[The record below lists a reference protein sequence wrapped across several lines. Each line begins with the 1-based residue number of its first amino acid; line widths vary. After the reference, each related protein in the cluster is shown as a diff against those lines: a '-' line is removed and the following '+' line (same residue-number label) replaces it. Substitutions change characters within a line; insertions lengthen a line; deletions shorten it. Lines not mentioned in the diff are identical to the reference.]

1 VLPALLAAEPAL
13 RTTLAR
19 TMRILADE
27 DELLATM
34 AAAFARDF
42 AVEQQHPGEVA
53 LDRAMMATLSRAMQ
67 RRTVRAALDEAFPEA
82 SRLESVHI
90 EAIVDGL
97 ADDAFA
103 RDLACGLRAFSE
115 YGKIVIS
122 HRGERFPGV
131 APSLLP
137 LPGSVDLGPI
147 GSIEAAPADPGE
159 VAGERLSVVID
170 AVTQASSPSARCVR
184 GSGCDPS
191 AWTARRNSQTCSP
204 TGRCLA
210 ANDTGFRSC
219 VTESVSCGSPV

>member
-34 AAAFARDF
+34 ATAFARDF
-42 AVEQQHPGEVA
+42 AAEQHHPGEVA

-82 SRLESVHI
+82 SRLESAHI

-122 HRGERFPGV
+122 HRGERSRAWHLLCSHYRAV
-131 APSLLP
+131 STSVRSVPSRLHRP
-137 LPGSVDLGPI
+137 TR
-147 GSIEAAPADPGE
+147 
-159 VAGERLSVVID
+159 ERLPEN
-170 AVTQASSPSARCVR
+170 A
-184 GSGCDPS
+184 S
-191 AWTARRNSQTCSP
+191 AW
-204 TGRCLA
+204 
-210 ANDTGFRSC
+210 
-219 VTESVSCGSPV
+219 